1 MFRKRSVPLPLTTTI
16 TTATTTITIIIIT
29 IIITVRVKERNN
41 ATYIDKARKAG
52 YAVMILRPNTNSATI
67 TGNANNA
74 NSDSGGGAEKKVLIK
89 GSESPEIHALYVWEN
104 FICKCDNIKM
114 VSLLGI
120 NTTNTATI
128 ATAIAATSTT
138 TVSTTIVITN
148 PNTNTICKDTV
159 MALVCV
165 RILL

>member
-1 MFRKRSVPLPLTTTI
+1 ML
-16 TTATTTITIIIIT
+16 
-29 IIITVRVKERNN
+29 
-41 ATYIDKARKAG
+41 TYIDKARKAG

-120 NTTNTATI
+120 NTTNTNT
-128 ATAIAATSTT
+128 TTTTT
-138 TVSTTIVITN
+138 TVSTTIT
-148 PNTNTICKDTV
+148 NTNTICKDTV

>member
-1 MFRKRSVPLPLTTTI
+1 ML
-16 TTATTTITIIIIT
+16 
-29 IIITVRVKERNN
+29 
-41 ATYIDKARKAG
+41 TYIDKARKAG

-67 TGNANNA
+67 TGNANNT

-104 FICKCDNIKM
+104 FICKCDNVKM

-120 NTTNTATI
+120 NTTTNNSNTAT
-128 ATAIAATSTT
+128 ATAISTI
-138 TVSTTIVITN
+138 TVSTTILVT
-148 PNTNTICKDTV
+148 NTNTKDTV

>member
-1 MFRKRSVPLPLTTTI
+1 ML
-16 TTATTTITIIIIT
+16 
-29 IIITVRVKERNN
+29 
-41 ATYIDKARKAG
+41 TYIDKARKAG

-104 FICKCDNIKM
+104 FICKCDNVKM

-120 NTTNTATI
+120 NTTNTN
-128 ATAIAATSTT
+128 TATT
-138 TVSTTIVITN
+138 TVSTTIVIT
-148 PNTNTICKDTV
+148 NTNTICKDTV